1 MSDKKTKHDDI
12 QDDIAE
18 TESSDTEN
26 DMSQDIVSE
35 ESSEEEDGGD
45 DLIKDLETKLEAAE
59 QEVKNNYDRLLRVSA
74 EFENYKKRIAREV
87 ESIRKFANESLM
99 KELLPVADN
108 LERAVASFVSE
119 EKIAGITEGVQMTL
133 KEIYKIF
140 ETCCVTPVESV
151 GKPFDPA
158 FHEAISQEISEQ
170 YPENTVVREFH
181 KGYMIHDRLLRPA
194 MVVVSKAKA

>member
-1 MSDKKTKHDDI
+1 MNDEKTKHDDI

-18 TESSDTEN
+18 AESSDTESG
-26 DMSQDIVSE
+26 DIGDDIVSAE
-35 ESSEEEDGGD
+35 ENSGD
-45 DLIKDLETKLEAAE
+45 DLIKDLEIRLESAE
-59 QEVKNNYDRLLRVSA
+59 QKAKDHYDRLLRVSA
-74 EFENYKKRIAREV
+74 EFENYKKRTAREA
-87 ESIRKFANESLM
+87 ESFRKFANESLM

-140 ETCCVTPVESV
+140 ERCCVTPVESV

-158 FHEAISQEISEQ
+158 FHEAVSQEISEE

-181 KGYMIHDRLLRPA
+181 KGYMLHDRLLRPA

>member
-1 MSDKKTKHDDI
+1 MNDEKTKHDDI

-18 TESSDTEN
+18 AESSDTESV
-26 DMSQDIVSE
+26 DIGDDIVSAE
-35 ESSEEEDGGD
+35 ENSGD
-45 DLIKDLETKLEAAE
+45 DLIKDLEIRLESAE
-59 QEVKNNYDRLLRVSA
+59 QKAKDHYDRLLRVSA
-74 EFENYKKRIAREV
+74 EFENYKKRTTREA
-87 ESIRKFANESLM
+87 ESFRKFANESLM

-119 EKIAGITEGVQMTL
+119 ENIAGIAEGVKMTL

-140 ETCCVTPVESV
+140 ERCCVTPVESV

-158 FHEAISQEISEQ
+158 FHEAVSQEISEE

-181 KGYMIHDRLLRPA
+181 KGYMLHDRLLRPA

>member
-1 MSDKKTKHDDI
+1 MNDEKTKHDDI

-18 TESSDTEN
+18 AESSDTESG
-26 DMSQDIVSE
+26 DIGDDIVSAE
-35 ESSEEEDGGD
+35 ENSGD
-45 DLIKDLETKLEAAE
+45 DLIKDLEIRLESAE
-59 QEVKNNYDRLLRVSA
+59 QKAKDHYDRLLRVSA
-74 EFENYKKRIAREV
+74 EFENYKKRTAREA
-87 ESIRKFANESLM
+87 ESFRKFANESLM

-119 EKIAGITEGVQMTL
+119 ENIAGIAEGVKMTL

-140 ETCCVTPVESV
+140 ERCCVTPVESV

-158 FHEAISQEISEQ
+158 FHEAVSQEISEE

-181 KGYMIHDRLLRPA
+181 KGYMLHDRLLRPA